1 MKSGESRGA
10 HTRETTPS
18 SAPLF
23 RSSANSFA
31 KPSTLAAVAV
41 DLGRAGLLPGA
52 GLTATPNRVLRG
64 TPSIDH
70 FSGLRP
76 ALQLLDCV
84 HDRPPNRSALNVA
97 SLNQLVSALG
107 RAALVSRALRT
118 RTFSRSD

>member
-23 RSSANSFA
+23 RSANSFA

-84 HDRPPNRSALNVA
+84 HDRPPDRSALNVA
-97 SLNQLVSALG
+97 SLKQLIRSL
-107 RAALVSRALRT
+107 SRADWRF
-118 RTFSRSD
+118 RNAS